1 MQSSWQ
7 GLCSEL
13 YSAKQYYVE
22 GETFTPEGGILKVY
36 SYNEKTKEEKYR
48 FVDLTASFLPFRTA
62 HF

>member
-36 SYNEKTKEEKYR
+36 SYNEKTYLHKRRLEDVCRPAE
-48 FVDLTASFLPFRTA
+48 AE
-62 HF
+62 